1 MKKKLTW
8 QEIEKQYDREW
19 VQLVDYDWPEDEP
32 LPRSGVVV
40 VHAKARRDFDA
51 MIARTPQENSA
62 LVYVGERQIPP
73 GVVLSANLHQ
83 WSVTKSR

>member
-1 MKKKLTW
+1 MEKKLTW

-40 VHAKARRDFDA
+40 VHAKARRDFDT
-51 MIARTPQENSA
+51 MIARTLQET
-62 LVYVGERQIPP
+62 R
-73 GVVLSANLHQ
+73 LSFSLGKDRFRLA
-83 WSVTKSR
+83 